1 MKLNLQ
7 RLLAGECPSLS
18 FQFSLTPLSSTD
30 PTSPLYGVSFSPAD
44 VTGTVVNNAG
54 YMRMELTMTVSYT
67 ASCARCLADV
77 SDTFS
82 YSLEKTV
89 VPAGMLANIKEEE
102 ADDYAILHNGILDMD
117 EELLELLELSFP
129 SKVLCKED
137 CLGICATCGKNLN
150 DGPCGCNEKE
160 IDPRLASLAALYE
173 KLRAEE
179 ENNENK

>member
-18 FQFSLTPLSSTD
+18 FQFTLTPLPSTD
-30 PTSPLYGVSFSPAD
+30 PTSPLYGVHFSPAE
-44 VTGTVVNNAG
+44 VAGTVVNNAG

-67 ASCARCLADV
+67 APCARCLTDV
-77 SDTFS
+77 PGTFS

-117 EELLELLELSFP
+117 EELLELLDLSFP
-129 SKVLCKED
+129 AKVLCKED
-137 CLGICATCGKNLN
+137 CAGICPTCGKNLN
-150 DGPCGCNEKE
+150 DGACTCKKKE

-179 ENNENK
+179 TNEENK